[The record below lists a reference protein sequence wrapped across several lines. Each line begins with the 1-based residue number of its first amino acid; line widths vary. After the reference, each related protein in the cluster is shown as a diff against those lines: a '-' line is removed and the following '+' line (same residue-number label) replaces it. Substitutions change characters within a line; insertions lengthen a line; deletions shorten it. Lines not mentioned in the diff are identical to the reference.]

1 MKTRTLIGATL
12 AGALLTLGV
21 SAQAQHR
28 PWQDLD
34 RDGIVNRDDSDR
46 DGDGIR
52 NARDPQPDRFNTA
65 LADRE
70 RDFPRGREVAR
81 GRGVRGD
88 PWGDI
93 DRDGI
98 PNARDGDRDGDG
110 LPNRSDPN
118 PNKWNPTYVVQA
130 APHQDIDRDG
140 ILNRDDRDR
149 DGDGVP
155 NARDQFPNDRRQS

>member
-1 MKTRTLIGATL
+1 MKTRSLISATL

-21 SAQAQHR
+21 SAQAQLAPRH
-28 PWQDLD
+28 DLD

-52 NARDPQPDRFNTA
+52 NARDPEPNRFNVA
-65 LADRE
+65 RADRE
-70 RDFPRGREVAR
+70 RDIPRA
-81 GRGVRGD
+81 RGVRGD

-98 PNARDGDRDGDG
+98 PNARDSDRDGDG

-118 PNKWNPTYVVQA
+118 PNKWNPTYVVNA
-130 APHQDIDRDG
+130 APHQDIDGDG
-140 ILNRDDRDR
+140 ILNRNDRDR

-155 NARDQFPNDRRQS
+155 NARDSHPNDRRMS